1 MLFSRRKFFGV
12 KFMKRLLIAAALFA
26 AAPPIVAQE
35 DEQRVLMRGLIEAV
49 RINSE
54 ATQKN
59 TAALEMLAGRLDRVE
74 TAVRN
79 LPPSLE
85 GLRTDLIAIRASV
98 ERLAAGQGVRRPAA
112 TLKFNAFVCSN
123 QNEQACAIGACKSV
137 GYSNGVAIVVDRR
150 GGGPTGVPVAIREAT
165 CFDG

>member
-1 MLFSRRKFFGV
+1 
-12 KFMKRLLIAAALFA
+12 MKRLSIAIALFV
-26 AAPPIVAQE
+26 AAPPLVAQE
-35 DEQRVLMRGLIEAV
+35 DEQRVLMRGLMEAV
-49 RINSE
+49 RVNSE

-59 TAALEMLAGRLDRVE
+59 TAALDMLASRFDRVE

-123 QNEQACAIGACKSV
+123 QNEQACTVGACKSI
-137 GYSNGVAIVVDRR
+137 GYSNGIAITVDRR
-150 GGGPTGVPVAIREAT
+150 GGGTTGVPVAIREAT

>member
-1 MLFSRRKFFGV
+1 
-12 KFMKRLLIAAALFA
+12 MKRLLIAVALLA
-26 AAPPIVAQE
+26 VAPPAPAQE
-35 DEQRVLMRGLIEAV
+35 DEQRVLMRGLIEAIRV
-49 RINSE
+49 NSE

-59 TAALEMLAGRLDRVE
+59 TAALEVLSGRLDRVE

-98 ERLAAGQGVRRPAA
+98 EKIAAGQGARRPAA
-112 TLKFNAFVCSN
+112 TLRFNAFVCSN
-123 QNEQACAIGACKSV
+123 PNEQACVIAACKSV
-137 GYSNGVAIVVDRR
+137 GYSNGLAILVDRR
-150 GGGPTGVPVAIREAT
+150 GGGTTGVPVAIREAT

>member
-1 MLFSRRKFFGV
+1 
-12 KFMKRLLIAAALFA
+12 MKHLLIAVTLFA
-26 AAPPIVAQE
+26 ATSPVIAQE
-35 DEQRVLMRGLIEAV
+35 DEQRILMRGLIEAMRV
-49 RINSE
+49 NAE

-59 TAALEMLAGRLDRVE
+59 TAALDVLAGRLDRVE

-123 QNEQACAIGACKSV
+123 ANEQACTIAACKSV
-137 GYSNGVAIVVDRR
+137 GYANGVAITVDRR
-150 GGGPTGVPVAIREAT
+150 GSATAGPPVAIREAT

>member
-1 MLFSRRKFFGV
+1 
-12 KFMKRLLIAAALFA
+12 MKRLLIPLAMLTLSSAAT
-26 AAPPIVAQE
+26 AQD
-35 DEQRVLMRGLIEAV
+35 DEQRVLMRGLIEALRV
-49 RINSE
+49 NSE
-54 ATQKN
+54 ATRKN
-59 TAALEMLAGRLDRVE
+59 SVALESLAGRLDRVE

-98 ERLAAGQGVRRPAA
+98 ERLAAGQGVKRPAA

-123 QNEQACAIGACKSV
+123 QNEQACTVAACKSV
-137 GYSNGVAIVVDRR
+137 GYSNGVAITVDRR
-150 GGGPTGVPVAIREAT
+150 GGGTTGVPVAIREAT

>member
-1 MLFSRRKFFGV
+1 
-12 KFMKRLLIAAALFA
+12 MKHLPIAILLLAGTPVL
-26 AAPPIVAQE
+26 AQE
-35 DEQRVLMRGLIEAV
+35 DEQRVIMRGLIEAV

-59 TAALEMLAGRLDRVE
+59 TAALEVLSGRLERVE
-74 TAVRN
+74 TAIRN

-85 GLRTDLIAIRASV
+85 GLRTDLIAIRVSA
-98 ERLAAGQGVRRPAA
+98 ERLAAGQGTKRPAA

-123 QNEQACAIGACKSV
+123 QNEQACTVAACKSV
-137 GYSNGVAIVVDRR
+137 GYPNGVAITLDRR
-150 GGGPTGVPVAIREAT
+150 GGAPTGAPVAIREAT

>member
-1 MLFSRRKFFGV
+1 
-12 KFMKRLLIAAALFA
+12 MKRMLLAITLLTATWPAA
-26 AAPPIVAQE
+26 AQE

-54 ATQKN
+54 MTQKN
-59 TAALEMLAGRLDRVE
+59 TTALENLSGRLDRVE

-98 ERLAAGQGVRRPAA
+98 ERLAGGQGIKRPAA
-112 TLKFNAFVCSN
+112 TLKFNAFVCSTP
-123 QNEQACAIGACKSV
+123 NEQAC
-137 GYSNGVAIVVDRR
+137 
-150 GGGPTGVPVAIREAT
+150 T
-165 CFDG
+165 

>member
-1 MLFSRRKFFGV
+1 MN
-12 KFMKRLLIAAALFA
+12 RLSIAVALLAAAQPTL
-26 AAPPIVAQE
+26 AQE

-59 TAALEMLAGRLDRVE
+59 TAALDTLASRLDRVE

-123 QNEQACAIGACKSV
+123 QNEQACTVAACKSV
-137 GYSNGVAIVVDRR
+137 GYLNGIAITVDRR
-150 GGGPTGVPVAIREAT
+150 GGGTTGVPVAIREAT

>member
-1 MLFSRRKFFGV
+1 
-12 KFMKRLLIAAALFA
+12 MKRLMIVVALLA
-26 AAPPIVAQE
+26 LAPPSAAQE

-54 ATQKN
+54 TTQKN
-59 TAALEMLAGRLDRVE
+59 TAALEALSARLDRVE

-112 TLKFNAFVCSN
+112 TLKFNAFVCGTP
-123 QNEQACAIGACKSV
+123 NEQTCVIGACKSV
-137 GYSNGVAIVVDRR
+137 GYTNGVAIVVDRR
-150 GGGPTGVPVAIREAT
+150 SGAPTGVPVAIREAT

>member
-1 MLFSRRKFFGV
+1 
-12 KFMKRLLIAAALFA
+12 MKRLLIAVAFLAMAGPLA
-26 AAPPIVAQE
+26 AQE
-35 DEQRVLMRGLIEAV
+35 DEQRVLMRGLIEAI
-49 RINSE
+49 RINSDM
-54 ATQKN
+54 TQKN

-85 GLRTDLIAIRASV
+85 GLRTDLIAIRSSV

-112 TLKFNAFVCSN
+112 TLKFNAFVCSTP
-123 QNEQACAIGACKSV
+123 NEQACTIGACKSV
-137 GYSNGVAIVVDRR
+137 GYSYGVAIVVDRR
-150 GGGPTGVPVAIREAT
+150 GGGTTGVAVAIREAT

>member
-1 MLFSRRKFFGV
+1 
-12 KFMKRLLIAAALFA
+12 MKGLVITASLIAAGTA
-26 AAPPIVAQE
+26 AMAQE

-49 RINSE
+49 RINSD

-59 TAALEMLAGRLDRVE
+59 TAALDALAGRFDRLE

-79 LPPSLE
+79 LPPGLE

-98 ERLAAGQGVRRPAA
+98 ERLAAGQGVKRPAA

-123 QNEQACAIGACKSV
+123 QNEQACTVAACKSV
-137 GYSNGVAIVVDRR
+137 GFANGVAITMDRR
-150 GGGPTGVPVAIREAT
+150 GGGTTGVPVAIREAT

>member
-1 MLFSRRKFFGV
+1 
-12 KFMKRLLIAAALFA
+12 MKRLLIALALLA
-26 AAPPIVAQE
+26 LAAPAAAQE
-35 DEQRVLMRGLIEAV
+35 DEQKVLMRGLIETI
-49 RINSE
+49 RNNTE

-59 TAALEMLAGRLDRVE
+59 TAALDVLSNRLERVE

-98 ERLAAGQGVRRPAA
+98 ERLAAGQGVKRPAA
-112 TLKFNAFVCSN
+112 TLRFNAFVCSN
-123 QNEQACAIGACKSV
+123 QNEQACTVAACKSV
-137 GYSNGVAIVVDRR
+137 GYPNGVAIAVDRR
-150 GGGPTGVPVAIREAT
+150 GGAPTGIPVAIREAT

>member
-1 MLFSRRKFFGV
+1 
-12 KFMKRLLIAAALFA
+12 MKRLLISISLLAV
-26 AAPPIVAQE
+26 AAPVVAQE

-54 ATQKN
+54 MTQKN
-59 TAALEMLAGRLDRVE
+59 TAALEMLSGRLDRVE

-79 LPPSLE
+79 LPPGLE

-123 QNEQACAIGACKSV
+123 QNEQACVVGACKSV

-150 GGGPTGVPVAIREAT
+150 GGGTTGVPVAIREAT

>member
-1 MLFSRRKFFGV
+1 
-12 KFMKRLLIAAALFA
+12 MKRLLISISLLAV
-26 AAPPIVAQE
+26 APPVVAQE
-35 DEQRVLMRGLIEAV
+35 DEQRVLLRGLIEAV

-54 ATQKN
+54 MTQKN
-59 TAALEMLAGRLDRVE
+59 TAALEMLSGRLDRVE

-79 LPPSLE
+79 LPPGLE

-123 QNEQACAIGACKSV
+123 QNEQACVVGACKSV

-150 GGGPTGVPVAIREAT
+150 GGGTTGVPVAIREAT

>member
-1 MLFSRRKFFGV
+1 
-12 KFMKRLLIAAALFA
+12 MKRLAIGLAFLAASVPAL
-26 AAPPIVAQE
+26 AQE

-49 RINSE
+49 RSNTE

-59 TAALEMLAGRLDRVE
+59 TAALDTLANRLERVE

-98 ERLAAGQGVRRPAA
+98 ERLASGQGIKRPAA

-123 QNEQACAIGACKSV
+123 QNEQACTVAACKSV
-137 GYSNGVAIVVDRR
+137 GYANGVPITVDRR
-150 GGGPTGVPVAIREAT
+150 STGATTVPVAIREAT

>member
-1 MLFSRRKFFGV
+1 
-12 KFMKRLLIAAALFA
+12 MKRLLIALMLLAV
-26 AAPPIVAQE
+26 APPVVAQE
-35 DEQRVLMRGLIEAV
+35 DEQRILMRGLIEAI

-54 ATQKN
+54 MTQKN
-59 TAALEMLAGRLDRVE
+59 TAALEVLAGRLDRVE

-123 QNEQACAIGACKSV
+123 QNEQACTVGACKSV

-150 GGGPTGVPVAIREAT
+150 GGGTTGVPVAIREST

>member
-1 MLFSRRKFFGV
+1 
-12 KFMKRLLIAAALFA
+12 MKRMLLAITLLTATWPAA
-26 AAPPIVAQE
+26 AQE

-54 ATQKN
+54 MTQKN
-59 TAALEMLAGRLDRVE
+59 TTALENLSGRLDRVE

-98 ERLAAGQGVRRPAA
+98 ERLASGQGVRRPAA

-123 QNEQACAIGACKSV
+123 QNEQACVIGACKSV
-137 GYSNGVAIVVDRR
+137 GYSNGIGIVVDRR
-150 GGGPTGVPVAIREAT
+150 GGGTTGVPMAIREAT